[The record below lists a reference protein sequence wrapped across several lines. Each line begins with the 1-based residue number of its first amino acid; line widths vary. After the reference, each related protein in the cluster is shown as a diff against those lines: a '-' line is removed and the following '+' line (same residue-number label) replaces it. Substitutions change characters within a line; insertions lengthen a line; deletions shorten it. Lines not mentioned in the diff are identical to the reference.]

1 MTAARAGAPD
11 EKVEL
16 RWLGQA
22 IELPR
27 VSRFGRYSID
37 KHQHASLV
45 VCKIVEHLTVKRL
58 RCGSGLGESALL
70 EHRRAA
76 APFGRR

>member
-1 MTAARAGAPD
+1 MMVARVGVLD

-45 VCKIVEHLTVKRL
+45 VCKIVEHLTL
-58 RCGSGLGESALL
+58 RGSGAGRVGESALT

-76 APFGRR
+76 APFGR

>member
-1 MTAARAGAPD
+1 
-11 EKVEL
+11 
-16 RWLGQA
+16 
-22 IELPR
+22 

-45 VCKIVEHLTVKRL
+45 VCKIVEHLTL
-58 RCGSGLGESALL
+58 RGSGAGRAGESALL

-76 APFGRR
+76 APFGR